1 MTICVVCCAPS
12 APELVAKARQLA
24 ANAAVSALV
33 EGDAFDAANL
43 GACGADTLYR
53 LPACVDDCTQGTRIA
68 QALRFIAPDAALF
81 PATVR
86 GRFLS
91 AWVAARLQTGL
102 TADCTALSVTP
113 EGLLLQT
120 RPAYGGNLLADILCR
135 NHRPQLASVRPGVFA
150 LPQAAAGTQAHTA
163 CPPVIDLPVDQAP
176 ALLSRIAFAP
186 AQGGM
191 ALQNAQV
198 VVAGG
203 KGIGGQQGFATL
215 AELAALLHGAVAA
228 SRGAVD
234 AGYAPYCMQVGQTGV
249 TVQPK
254 LYLAF
259 GISGMVQHTVGMG
272 GAETVVAVNSDPR
285 APIFDHADYG
295 IVGDWFAAAMAMI
308 RYLTKR
314 EGLA

>member
-12 APELVAKARQLA
+12 APELVAKARQLTA
-24 ANAAVSALV
+24 DGSVLALV
-33 EGDAFDAANL
+33 EGDAFDAATL

-53 LPACVDDCTQGTRIA
+53 LPACADDCAQGTRIA
-68 QALRFIAPDAALF
+68 EALRFVAPDAALF

-102 TADCTALSVTP
+102 TADCTALWITP
-113 EGLLLQT
+113 DGLLLQT
-120 RPAYGGNLLADILCR
+120 RPAYGGTLLADILCR
-135 NHRPQLASVRPGVFA
+135 HHRPQLASVRPGVFEQPKA
-150 LPQAAAGTQAHTA
+150 SAASRAHAA
-163 CPPVIDLPVDQAP
+163 CPPIIDLPP
-176 ALLSRIAFAP
+176 AATPAYLSRVAFAP
-186 AQGGM
+186 AEGGM

-198 VVAGG
+198 IVAGG
-203 KGIGGQQGFATL
+203 KGVGGREGFETL
-215 AELAALLHGAVAA
+215 ATLAALLHGTVAA

-234 AGYAPYCMQVGQTGV
+234 AGYAPYRMQVGQTGV
-249 TVQPK
+249 TVRPK

-259 GISGMVQHTVGMG
+259 GISGMVQHTVGMSS
-272 GAETVVAVNSDPR
+272 AQTVVAVNSDPR

-295 IVGDWFAAAMAMI
+295 IVGDWFAAAEAMI
-308 RYLTKR
+308 GHLTKR